1 MCAVDTVPDAVRLI
15 SHAAELADTLHAK
28 LRLIHAVPPVD
39 HTPMTRFED
48 VFRADLMR
56 IARESIMKMQKE
68 AGTDVDICMEMG
80 PVSKVVHA
88 ASVHH
93 EADLVIIGHG
103 RLHGALGRLRTNAYA
118 IIREAPCPVL
128 SL

>member
-1 MCAVDTVPDAVRLI
+1 
-15 SHAAELADTLHAK
+15 
-28 LRLIHAVPPVD
+28 VD

-56 IARESIMKMQKE
+56 IARENIMKLQQE
-68 AGTDVDICMEMG
+68 AGTKLDVCMEMG

-88 ASVHH
+88 AAMHH
-93 EADLVIIGHG
+93 EADLVIIGRG
-103 RLHGALGRLRTNAYA
+103 RIHGALGRLRTNAYS
-118 IIREAPCPVL
+118 IVREAPCPVL